1 MGETIRQWVVEPN
14 ENIFSKRISSNTIM
28 SGDRGYANA
37 CESEAIE
44 VESMS

>member
-1 MGETIRQWVVEPN
+1 MGETTRQWAVEPN

-28 SGDRGYANA
+28 SGDRGYAYA
-37 CESEAIE
+37 CEIEAIE